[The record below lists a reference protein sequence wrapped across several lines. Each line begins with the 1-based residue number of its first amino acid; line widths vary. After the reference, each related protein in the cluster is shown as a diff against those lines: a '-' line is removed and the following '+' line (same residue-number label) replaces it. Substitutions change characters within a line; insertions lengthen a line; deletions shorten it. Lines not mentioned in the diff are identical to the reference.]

1 MYMDPKTVRKNNIL
15 KGPLFRRGPEDH
27 NVTIRLNTY
36 ALRPHVVPAS
46 YEVLLSPDIGPLRT
60 QFHEGPRFPDVFY
73 CILSFL

>member
-15 KGPLFRRGPEDH
+15 KGTLFGRGPEDH
-27 NVTIRLNTY
+27 HASVRLNTY
-36 ALRPHVVPAS
+36 ALRPHVVPAG

-60 QFHEGPRFPDVFY
+60 QFHERPRLPDVFY

>member
-1 MYMDPKTVRKNNIL
+1 MYRDLKTVRKNNIL
-15 KGPLFRRGPEDH
+15 KGTLFCKRSEDH
-27 NVTIRLNTY
+27 HASVRLNTY

-60 QFHEGPRFPDVFY
+60 QFHERPRLPDVFY